1 MFCGRASEKT
11 PHNKIC
17 IKWDDT
23 DSIRKEI
30 KKKSHVLFHM
40 QILTFNVSV
49 YVLEGVKMRVVYE
62 LKKEAMAMGKVG
74 AEEKGAVPTK

>member
-1 MFCGRASEKT
+1 
-11 PHNKIC
+11 
-17 IKWDDT
+17 
-23 DSIRKEI
+23 
-30 KKKSHVLFHM
+30 M

-74 AEEKGAVPTK
+74 AEEKGAVSTKWRLIKRQLGVEGYKRV